1 MIKNIKTYTVTFLSV
16 LLMILLFSS
25 CEKELITEDPTPVYD
40 KGERLMLSNNLVV
53 LDNSELTHSGQQG
66 VSFDEATEIL
76 KFDEAGI
83 QDELET
89 DLDTGM
95 VVLIKMESNVL
106 LRRITAVNKTNG
118 EYVLQT
124 SQGNISQVFDNA
136 RLNFDFN
143 PEYSNEQ
150 LQTKSLS
157 TLGPEELS
165 TALTDK
171 NKRIHP
177 SEIHMIVGGK
187 KELLFSVNKGMPL
200 IKTKSA
206 NSETSVNSGN
216 QVGFSHQFDTDLTL
230 ISAGVVSLIL
240 EDFGFSW
247 YSNLT
252 AEYSRDIGVF
262 SQSGSFKVI
271 ATDMDIQAWFD
282 AALVAE
288 GETPL
293 VNDDSEL
300 LLPVVI
306 QFTFP
311 VATVPVIIDVEFA
324 LDLGTEITL
333 DGKARISSGYTVKYN
348 IPRFEIGAH
357 AHHWD
362 NLSGDHANWGPD
374 FYYKE
379 GRITDQHF
387 HPLTIEAMATL
398 KQVYTLKPTMGFA
411 IYAVAGPEINMAIG
425 AEYDFSVGAGAHF
438 DVEGTKAPEAYI
450 GWGANLASRIGI
462 GGGVWIDLKVV
473 NKHWDIP
480 TLPVLP
486 NIPVWHTP
494 ESMEKKADNDFNQ
507 TVVGQPKEVEV
518 EVRDSW
524 TLPAPA
530 MFVEWVSD
538 GGGYWEQPITLT
550 GLGTTKNIWHPTET
564 GDHSPYCYVK
574 NGNLKEV
581 GRVTFNTTTA
591 AK

>member
-1 MIKNIKTYTVTFLSV
+1 MMKNMKIFASTFLSV
-16 LLMILLFSS
+16 LIALILFSS
-25 CEKELITEDPTPVYD
+25 CEKEMVTEDPTPVYD
-40 KGERLMLSNNLVV
+40 KGERLTLSNNLLV
-53 LDNSELTHSGQQG
+53 LENSELTFGGQQG

-76 KFDEAGI
+76 KFDEAGVE
-83 QDELET
+83 DELET
-89 DLDTGM
+89 GLDTGM
-95 VVLIKMESNVL
+95 ILLIKMESDVL

-118 EYVLQT
+118 QYELQT
-124 SQGNISQVFDNA
+124 SAGNISHVFDNA

-143 PEYSNEQ
+143 PEYSNQQ

-157 TLGPEELS
+157 TLDAEELS

-171 NKRIHP
+171 NNRIHP
-177 SEIHMIVGGK
+177 SEIHMIVGGQ
-187 KELLFSVNKGMPL
+187 KELLFSVNKEKPL

-206 NSETSVNSGN
+206 TTGTTVNSGK
-216 QVGFSHQFDTDLTL
+216 QVGFSHQFDTDLTV
-230 ISAGVVSLIL
+230 ISAGVVSLVL

-252 AEYSRDIGVF
+252 AEYSRSIGVF

-271 ATDMDIQAWFD
+271 ATDMDIEAWFD
-282 AALVAE
+282 AALIAE
-288 GETPL
+288 GGVPL

-311 VATVPVIIDVEFA
+311 VATIPVIIDVEFA

-362 NLSGDHANWGPD
+362 NLSGDHHDWGPD
-374 FYYKE
+374 FYYEK

-411 IYAVAGPEINMAIG
+411 IYAVAGPEINMAVG

-438 DVEGTKAPEAYI
+438 DVEGNKAPEAYI
-450 GWGANLASRIGI
+450 GWGANLSSRIGI

-486 NIPVWHTP
+486 NIPIWHTP
-494 ESMEKKADNDFNQ
+494 ESMEEKTDNNFVQ

-518 EVRDSW
+518 EVKDSW

-538 GGGYWEQPITLT
+538 GGGYWEHPITLT
-550 GLGTTKNIWHPTET
+550 GLGTTTNTWHPTEAGT
-564 GDHSPYCYVK
+564 YSPYCYVK
-574 NGNLKEV
+574 NGSLKEV
-581 GRVTFNTTTA
+581 GRVTFKTTTVPQ
-591 AK
+591 